1 MEISYLKKAGL
12 TEGESKTYSALSS
25 IGASTI
31 GDIIND
37 SGVSSSKIY
46 QILEKL
52 IKKGLVS
59 MIVEGGKKVFTALP
73 PSMLLDYLDDEKTI
87 IEINKQ
93 KVSKILP
100 ILESR
105 QGSKTK
111 LPIAEYVKGEKG
123 FLSFRK
129 KLLELAKERDT
140 FYAIVGSRISFKL
153 QKHWFPNSLKL
164 SEKHITQKTVYDNYA
179 WYKKD
184 KSVHRRSERKDYFPI
199 VLDKKY
205 VNLPNISIIGENM
218 QMTDTDENGDIYSFF
233 VHSKNLT
240 DSFVKLMQ
248 VVRDTG
254 KVPEGFRKVPDE

>member
-1 MEISYLKKAGL
+1 MNS
-12 TEGESKTYSALSS
+12 
-25 IGASTI
+25 
-31 GDIIND
+31 D
-37 SGVSSSKIY
+37 SGSSGIS
-46 QILEKL
+46 LTSCVL
-52 IKKGLVS
+52 
-59 MIVEGGKKVFTALP
+59 LP
-73 PSMLLDYLDDEKTI
+73 PPPNEVIKFVTLL
-87 IEINKQ
+87 NP
-93 KVSKILP
+93 VSNI
-100 ILESR
+100 
-105 QGSKTK
+105 
-111 LPIAEYVKGEKG
+111 
-123 FLSFRK
+123 LSF
-129 KLLELAKERDT
+129 